1 MMAMN
6 GKAWSL
12 ASAAALLPCLLG
24 SAAIHAAEAWPSK
37 PIRFVVPFAAGGGA
51 DFTGRLYGRY
61 LADAW
66 GGSVLVENRPGAGSN
81 IGTQFVA
88 QAPADGYTVLVT
100 STAFAINPALY
111 ANAGYDPIKGFEAVV
126 NAGYSPTIL
135 FVHPSMPA
143 KTVKELLALGRS
155 RPLSYASAGVGTVP
169 FLTVEYLFNLVSK
182 ADITHVPYGGAG
194 PALQAVLGG
203 HVPVGVATYATPGLN
218 DRFEAG
224 KLRPLAVMAA
234 KRTKER
240 PEVPTASE
248 AGFPGYVDSTWQGVF
263 VPAGTPPAIVERLN
277 AGFNE
282 AMKSSVVSEALNRIG
297 FEREPN
303 GARQFA
309 DYVRG
314 EVGRWAKVVKETGVK
329 AN

>member
-1 MMAMN
+1 MVVMTKWFA
-6 GKAWSL
+6 GALTAAAVL
-12 ASAAALLPCLLG
+12 ASPTIARG
-24 SAAIHAAEAWPSK
+24 AEAYPGK
-37 PIRFVVPFAAGGGA
+37 PIRFIVPFAAGGGA
-51 DFTGRLYGRY
+51 DFTGRLYGRH

-66 GGSVLVENRPGAGSN
+66 GGTVLVENRPGAGSN

-88 QAPADGYTVLVT
+88 QAQADGYTVLVT
-100 STAFAINPALY
+100 STAFAINPSLY

-143 KTVKELLALGRS
+143 KTVKELLALGKL
-155 RPLSYASAGVGTVP
+155 RPLSYASAGIGTVP
-169 FLTVEYLFNLVSK
+169 FLTVEYLFNVVSK
-182 ADITHVPYGGAG
+182 ADITHVPFGGAG

-218 DRFEAG
+218 DRFESG
-224 KLRPLAVMAA
+224 KLRPLAVMAT

-263 VPAGTPPAIVERLN
+263 VPAGTPVAIVERLN
-277 AGFNE
+277 SGFND
-282 AMKSSVVSEALNRIG
+282 AMRSAAVSDALNRIG
-297 FEREPN
+297 FDREPN
-303 GARQFA
+303 TARQFA
-309 DYVRG
+309 EYVRA
-314 EVGRWAKVVKETGVK
+314 EVARWGKVVRDTGTK

>member
-1 MMAMN
+1 MALN
-6 GKAWSL
+6 KGFGSWVSV
-12 ASAAALLPCLLG
+12 AALVPCLLCG
-24 SAAIHAAEAWPSK
+24 LAAHAAEAFPAK

-100 STAFAINPALY
+100 STAFAINPSLY
-111 ANAGYDPIKGFEAVV
+111 GNAGYDPIKGFEPVI

-155 RPLSYASAGVGTVP
+155 QPLSYASAGIGTVP

-224 KLRPLAVMAA
+224 KLRPLVVMAA

-248 AGFPGYVDSTWQGVF
+248 AGFLGYVDSTWQGVF

-282 AMKSSVVSEALNRIG
+282 AMKAPAVNDALNRIG
-297 FEREPN
+297 FDREPN
-303 GARQFA
+303 STRQFGEF
-309 DYVRG
+309 VRA
-314 EVGRWAKVVKETGVK
+314 EVVRWTKVVKETGVK

>member
-1 MMAMN
+1 MAAQEKIIR
-6 GKAWSL
+6 GW
-12 ASAAALLPCLLG
+12 AAL
-24 SAAIHAAEAWPSK
+24 AAGVSCALWALAAQGAEAFPAK
-37 PIRFVVPFAAGGGA
+37 PVRFVVPFAAGGGA

-100 STAFAINPALY
+100 STAFAINPSLY
-111 ANAGYDPIKGFEAVV
+111 ANAGYDPIKGFEPVV

-143 KTVKELLALGRS
+143 KTVGELLALGRT
-155 RPLSYASAGVGTVP
+155 RPLSYASAGIGTVP

-203 HVPVGVATYATPGLN
+203 HVPIGVATYATPGLN

-224 KLRPLAVMAA
+224 KLRPLMVMAV

-263 VPAGTPPAIVERLN
+263 VPAGTPQAIVERLN

-282 AMKSSVVSEALNRIG
+282 AMKSPAVSDALNRIG

-303 GARQFA
+303 SARQFG
-309 DYVRG
+309 DFVRA
-314 EVGRWAKVVKETGVK
+314 EVARWSKVVKETGAK

>member
-1 MMAMN
+1 MAVN
-6 GKAWSL
+6 KVFWSWV
-12 ASAAALLPCLLG
+12 SAAGLVPGLLCGL
-24 SAAIHAAEAWPSK
+24 AVHAAEAYPAK

-61 LADAW
+61 LADVW

-81 IGTQFVA
+81 IGTQLVA

-100 STAFAINPALY
+100 STAFAINPSLY
-111 ANAGYDPIKGFEAVV
+111 VNPGYDPIKSFEPVV

-143 KTVKELLALGRS
+143 KTMKELLVLGRS
-155 RPLSYASAGVGTVP
+155 RPLSYASAGIGTVP
-169 FLTVEYLFNLVSK
+169 FLTVEYLFNLLSK

-234 KRTKER
+234 RRTKER

-248 AGFPGYVDSTWQGVF
+248 SGFPGYVDSTWQGVF

-277 AGFNE
+277 SGFNE
-282 AMKSSVVSEALNRIG
+282 AMKAPTVNDALNRIG
-297 FEREPN
+297 FDREPN
-303 GARQFA
+303 SARQFGEF
-309 DYVRG
+309 VRA
-314 EVGRWAKVVKETGVK
+314 EVVRWTKVVKETGAT